1 MKSENW
7 KSFYGPC
14 YLKRLDLPTQTFR
27 LTASLSGWFNEK
39 NPDYEFVVFFCC
51 GFKNI
56 IRCSTVNGCQVL
68 PAVHKRSTLHQFSTF
83 CYIKKV
89 TGVSEE
95 FTSQSNY
102 CSRSHIVRCF
112 QSLVFLLIFFLTS
125 LGYYLT
131 ISVFFLLTTNFAKNF
146 CDFRI
151 YLRLFGF
158 LSIKLSIFS
167 RRNFIIFIFCL
178 RRIAWLKPNL
188 DHKKRRNTVRW
199 KYQFY
204 VNTRSVMTRTTRQ
217 TEVALTLMGGRVH
230 L

>member
-1 MKSENW
+1 MPVGPKPHNSTPLTYKNKGIMVIGPARKINSIIGGSENW

-27 LTASLSGWFNEK
+27 LTASFSGWFYEK

-112 QSLVFLLIFFLTS
+112 QSLVFLLIFF
-125 LGYYLT
+125 
-131 ISVFFLLTTNFAKNF
+131 
-146 CDFRI
+146 
-151 YLRLFGF
+151 
-158 LSIKLSIFS
+158 
-167 RRNFIIFIFCL
+167 
-178 RRIAWLKPNL
+178 
-188 DHKKRRNTVRW
+188 
-199 KYQFY
+199 
-204 VNTRSVMTRTTRQ
+204 
-217 TEVALTLMGGRVH
+217 
-230 L
+230 